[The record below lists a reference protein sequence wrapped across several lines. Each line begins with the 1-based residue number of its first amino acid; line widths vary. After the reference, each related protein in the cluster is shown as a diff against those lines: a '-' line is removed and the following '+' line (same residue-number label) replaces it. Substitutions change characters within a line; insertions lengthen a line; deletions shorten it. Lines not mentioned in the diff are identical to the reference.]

1 MKRSW
6 TTSTFHVGNVALKL
20 PPFMEDD
27 PEAWFGLIEAQFELR
42 GITTDST
49 KFYHAVSVLQGNPQK
64 QVKDILKLPRSIT
77 DRYSRL
83 KERLTESYGMNEI
96 DRAAQIMA
104 WPIVDNDEKPSV
116 YINGF
121 LSMMADI
128 PMDHVHTR
136 MCSAGV
142 SFKINRVLTVQFV
155 KCMFYCIV

>member
-6 TTSTFHVGNVALKL
+6 TASTFHVGNVALKL

-49 KFYHAVSVLQGNPQK
+49 KFYHAVSGLQGNPQK

-83 KERLTESYGMNEI
+83 KERLTESYGMNKI
-96 DRAAQIMA
+96 DRAAQIMT
-104 WPIVDNDEKPSV
+104 WPIMDNDEKPV
-116 YINGF
+116 YINGL

-128 PMDHVHTR
+128 PTDHVFFRATIL
-136 MCSAGV
+136 G
-142 SFKINRVLTVQFV
+142 KLPPQLTDSEGH
-155 KCMFYCIV
+155 